1 MRIFLNNLRPET
13 RLPYAVV
20 EFTAVN
26 EVEVVPTN
34 WLTGG
39 EKQCYWPNRFK
50 AGKLSLAVK
59 NAVAPSHEFKPVA
72 VRVLYK
78 GTW

>member
-1 MRIFLNNLRPET
+1 M
-13 RLPYAVV
+13 V

-26 EVEVVPTN
+26 EVEVVPSN
-34 WLTGG
+34 WLTDG

-59 NAVAPSHEFKPVA
+59 NAVAPLKEFKPLA

-78 GTW
+78 GTCKFLPYE